1 MKGFRSILIVDDS
14 ATSRMIIQRC
24 VEMCGVET
32 GEFIQAENGIDALT
46 ALDGSDTVDLIFS
59 DINMP
64 KMDGTTFIKLV
75 KNKAATMNIPIV
87 VTSSI
92 ASSAVEPGM
101 KQLGVTGIIQKPVSP
116 EKVLA
121 ILGGIA

>member
-1 MKGFRSILIVDDS
+1 MKAFRTVLIVDDS

-24 VEMCGVET
+24 VEMCGFEIGAFVE
-32 GEFIQAENGIDALT
+32 AENGIDGLT
-46 ALDGSDTVDLIFS
+46 ALDGADTVDLIFS

-75 KNKAATMNIPIV
+75 KNKESTAGIPIV
-87 VTSSI
+87 VTSSV
-92 ASSAVEPGM
+92 ALSAVESGL
-101 KQLGVTGIIQKPVSP
+101 KQLGVTGVIQKPVSP

-121 ILGGIA
+121 VLGGLS

>member
-1 MKGFRSILIVDDS
+1 MKKFRSVLLVDDS

-24 VEMCGVET
+24 VEMCGYEA
-32 GEFIQAENGIDALT
+32 GRFIEAENGIDALT
-46 ALDGSDTVDLIFS
+46 ALGESPDIDLIFS

-75 KNKAATMNIPIV
+75 KNKPETKDIPIV

-92 ASSAVEPGM
+92 AASSIESEM
-101 KQLGVTGIIQKPVSP
+101 MRLGVAGIIQKPVSP
-116 EKVLA
+116 EKILA
-121 ILGGIA
+121 SLGGTE

>member
-1 MKGFRSILIVDDS
+1 MKGFRTVLIVDDS

-24 VEMCGVET
+24 VEMCGFEIGAFVE
-32 GEFIQAENGIDALT
+32 AENGIDGLT
-46 ALDGSDTVDLIFS
+46 ALDGADTVDLIFS

-75 KNKAATMNIPIV
+75 KNKGATAGIPIV
-87 VTSSI
+87 VTSSV
-92 ASSAVEPGM
+92 ALSAVESGL
-101 KQLGVTGIIQKPVSP
+101 KRLGVTGVIQKPVSP

-121 ILGGIA
+121 VLGGLS